1 MIVERTLAAL
11 ATAAAV
17 VAAVSV
23 AIVAAFFALFALV
36 EPFVGKAGAGAV
48 VAGAAA
54 VLAAVIA
61 MIAARKMEGD
71 KRRHHQNQ
79 EAQAASLGAGGSHA
93 DMAHILLNVIK
104 HRPLLSAGAAVAV
117 GVYALRNPALISAV
131 VRGFMDGRKL

>member
-36 EPFVGKAGAGAV
+36 EPHIGRPGAGAV
-48 VAGAAA
+48 VAGSAAL
-54 VLAAVIA
+54 LAAIIA
-61 MIAARKMEGD
+61 MIAARKMQGD
-71 KRRHHQNQ
+71 KARH
-79 EAQAASLGAGGSHA
+79 QAAAAAGPPGGSHT
-93 DMAHILLNVIK
+93 DVAHIILNVIK
-104 HRPLLSAGAAVAV
+104 DRPLLSAGAAVAV

-131 VRGFMDGRKL
+131 VRGFMDGRTKL

>member
-23 AIVAAFFALFALV
+23 AVVSAFFALFALV
-36 EPFVGKAGAGAV
+36 EPYVGAAGAGAV

-54 VLAAVIA
+54 LLAAIIA
-61 MIAARKMEGD
+61 MIAARKMHGD
-71 KRRHHQNQ
+71 RTRH
-79 EAQAASLGAGGSHA
+79 QAAEAASAGPGGSHT
-93 DMAHILLNVIK
+93 DVAHILLGVIK
-104 HRPLLSAGAAVAV
+104 DRPLLSAGAALAV

-131 VRGFMDGRKL
+131 VRGFMDGKSKF

>member
-1 MIVERTLAAL
+1 LIVERTLAAL

-17 VAAVSV
+17 VAAASV

-61 MIAARKMEGD
+61 LIAARKMEGD
-71 KRRHHQNQ
+71 KRRHH
-79 EAQAASLGAGGSHA
+79 EAQAASMAAGGHA
-93 DMAHILLNVIK
+93 DLAGLILGVIK
-104 HRPLLSAGAAVAV
+104 DRPLLSAGAAVAV

-131 VRGFMDGRKL
+131 VRGFMDGRAKP

>member
-11 ATAAAV
+11 ATAAAI

-36 EPFVGKAGAGAV
+36 EPTVGKAGAGAV

-54 VLAAVIA
+54 VLATLIA
-61 MIAARKMEGD
+61 IVAARKMEGD
-71 KRRHHQNQ
+71 KRRSQD
-79 EAQAASLGAGGSHA
+79 AQAASMASGGGQA
-93 DMAHILLNVIK
+93 DMAHLILNVIK
-104 HRPLLSAGAAVAV
+104 DRPLLSAGAAVAV

-131 VRGFMDGRKL
+131 VRGFMDSRKP

>member
-54 VLAAVIA
+54 VLATVIA
-61 MIAARKMEGD
+61 LIAARKMEGD
-71 KRRHHQNQ
+71 KRRNQ
-79 EAQAASLGAGGSHA
+79 EAQAASMAAGGHA
-93 DMAHILLNVIK
+93 DLAGLILGVIK
-104 HRPLLSAGAAVAV
+104 DRPLLSAGAAVAV

-131 VRGFMDGRKL
+131 VRGFMDGRSKP

>member
-23 AIVAAFFALFALV
+23 AVVAIFFALFALV
-36 EPFVGKAGAGAV
+36 EPHVGRAGAGAV

-54 VLAAVIA
+54 VLAAIIA
-61 MIAARKMEGD
+61 MIAARRMEGD
-71 KRRHHQNQ
+71 RRRH
-79 EAQAASLGAGGSHA
+79 EAAQAAAAGPGGSHA
-93 DMAHILLNVIK
+93 DMAHIILNVIK
-104 HRPLLSAGAAVAV
+104 DRPLLSAGAAVAV

-131 VRGFMDGRKL
+131 VRGFMDGRKP

>member
-23 AIVAAFFALFALV
+23 AIVAAFFAVFALV

-54 VLAAVIA
+54 LLAAIIA
-61 MIAARKMEGD
+61 VVAARKMEGD
-71 KRRHHQNQ
+71 KRRHQ
-79 EAQAASLGAGGSHA
+79 EAQAASLGAGGHA
-93 DMAHILLNVIK
+93 DLANVILNVIK
-104 HRPLLSAGAAVAV
+104 DRPLLSAGAAVAV
-117 GVYALRNPALISAV
+117 GVYALRNPEI
-131 VRGFMDGRKL
+131 GRPHV